1 MGNRTK
7 RKKSLNKM
15 PSLSIRNHVLQELRA
30 DRARSVAEFERADAR
45 RPRSKYR
52 EEHLCGHTPTGGRIA
67 ELSGLPVD
75 NWQFSERHNPRMRPA
90 HPETERLPEMGA
102 RSFLAGLLLHGGSK

>member
-52 EEHLCGHTPTGGRIA
+52 EEHLADIRRLEGRIA

-75 NWQFSERHNPRMRPA
+75 NWQFSEAP
-90 HPETERLPEMGA
+90 
-102 RSFLAGLLLHGGSK
+102 